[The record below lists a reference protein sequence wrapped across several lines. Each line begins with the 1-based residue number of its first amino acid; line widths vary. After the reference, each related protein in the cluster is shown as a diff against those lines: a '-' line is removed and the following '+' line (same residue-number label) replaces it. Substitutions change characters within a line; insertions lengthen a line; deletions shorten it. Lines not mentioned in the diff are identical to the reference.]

1 MRFNK
6 VKVKTMKDQ
15 TIQQVRIDK
24 DLEIIYDALKESVI
38 VYGLF
43 NNQANLIEAMKPE
56 KISVDA

>member
-38 VYGLF
+38 VYALF
-43 NNQANLIEAMKPE
+43 KNQADLIEAMQPE
-56 KISVDA
+56 KILVDA

>member
-15 TIQQVRIDK
+15 TIQQVRIDE
-24 DLEIIYDALKESVI
+24 DLKIIYEALKESVI

-43 NNQANLIEAMKPE
+43 QNKADLIEAMKPE
-56 KISVDA
+56 KIVVDA